1 MVKQF
6 ILLIQLIGVFFYQL
20 VLTGDVTVS
29 QTIPNSI
36 EVGTEAIVQIKVN
49 KSDATGFAKVQQDI
63 PAGFNVEA
71 LETKGATF
79 SFKENRLKFI
89 WMSLPSE
96 EEFTISYKLK
106 PTTATPGN
114 FSIGGK
120 FSFIADSERK
130 NVVIPESAFEVTEG
144 QVVADLPEDDTPV
157 ENDTPETEEPNNTE
171 NEEPVVV
178 EPPTEKPVENAIE
191 LLTQRTIEDN
201 GNGKYMVSVK
211 VNKQGIEGF
220 AKITETIPNGFVASE
235 GESKGGVFSFKEGN
249 AKILWMAIPRD
260 EEFILTYSLQATT
273 AENGAYDVTGEF
285 AYLENDE
292 TKKIITDKTAF
303 NLAIEAV
310 ADETPEADPIE
321 EPIVEKP
328 NEEEPIIEEPIAE
341 EDPIAEN
348 TITEE
353 DDNNKRESD
362 ITSVPSAET
371 NISYKVQVGAG
382 HQQVAAN
389 YFAVRFNLK
398 DNVSTE
404 NHEGWIKYLVGSF
417 SEYKAARDKRNTVR
431 NNVKTAFVI
440 AYNSGKRITV
450 QEALMISNQ
459 KWYK

>member
-36 EVGTEAIVQIKVN
+36 ELGTEAVVEIKVN

-71 LETKGATF
+71 VETKGATF
-79 SFKENRLKFI
+79 SFKENRIKFI

-130 NVVIPESAFEVTEG
+130 NVVIPEAAFEVTEG
-144 QVVADLPEDDTPV
+144 QVVADLPENDTPV
-157 ENDTPETEEPNNTE
+157 ENNTPETEEPNNTE

-178 EPPTEKPVENAIE
+178 EPPTENVVEDAISIA
-191 LLTQRTIEDN
+191 TQRTIKDN

-235 GESKGGVFSFKEGN
+235 EESKGGVFSFKEGN
-249 AKILWMAIPRD
+249 AKILWMAIPKD
-260 EEFILTYSLQATT
+260 EEFIITYSLQATT
-273 AENGAYDVTGEF
+273 ATNGTHDVSGEF
-285 AYLENDE
+285 AYLENNE
-292 TKKIITDKTAF
+292 TKKIITDKTTF
-303 NLAIEAV
+303 NLNIEV
-310 ADETPEADPIE
+310 IADETPEENPIIDEPVTE
-321 EPIVEKP
+321 EPIVDD
-328 NEEEPIIEEPIAE
+328 EPVT
-341 EDPIAEN
+341 EN
-348 TITEE
+348 TTAE

-362 ITSVPSAET
+362 ITSIPSPET

-389 YFAVRFNLK
+389 YFATRFNLK
-398 DNVSTE
+398 DKVSTE

-431 NNVKTAFVI
+431 NNVKTAFVT